1 MKMNRKEG
9 RSLPKRSILE
19 KLPMMSLGL
28 GAIFLMMLLAG
39 CDRLPGRGNQEA
51 AGEGAPA
58 AEKEGEAETVFAV
71 ATTEAVE
78 GQIYNYLDVNGDIT
92 AKTTVDTY
100 PDAAGKLN
108 RLYVTVGDTVRKDQI
123 IAEVDPSRP
132 GMNFAASPVKAAI
145 SGTVTS
151 TLVEVGAMVSQQA
164 PIVRISKMDD
174 LQIETFV
181 AERFISRMK
190 VGQWALVTLDAFPGQ
205 TFSARVTELSPMV
218 DPVSR
223 TLDLKLQFTERVRDI
238 RAGMF
243 AQIKIITQE
252 KKGVV
257 KIPASAVIER
267 FGEDFVFVV
276 KDESTVEKRNIVKG
290 IEIDGKQEI
299 QEGVADGET
308 VVIRGQSLLEEGS
321 KVKIVQ
327 RTEPLSVE
335 DTIE

>member
-1 MKMNRKEG
+1 MEMNSMNRAG
-9 RSLPKRSILE
+9 ASGFLAAGFRAAPGIPVLLLSL
-19 KLPMMSLGL
+19 MV
-28 GAIFLMMLLAG
+28 MLLAG
-39 CDRLPGRGNQEA
+39 CDRLPGRGEKA
-51 AGEGAPA
+51 APGDGTPTQ
-58 AEKEGEAETVFAV
+58 AEQEAETIFAV

-78 GQIYNYLDVNGDIT
+78 GQIYNYLELNGDIA

-108 RLYVTVGDTVRKDQI
+108 RLYVKVGDTVRKDQV

-164 PIVRISKMDD
+164 PIARISKMDD

-181 AERFISRMK
+181 AERFISQMK
-190 VGQWALVTLDAFPGQ
+190 AGQWALVTLDAFPGR

-218 DPVSR
+218 DPASR
-223 TLDLKLQFTERVRDI
+223 TLDLKLQFTERVREV

-243 AQIKIITQE
+243 AEIKIITQE
-252 KKGVV
+252 KEGVV
-257 KIPASAVIER
+257 KIPAAAVIER

-276 KDESTVEKRNIVKG
+276 KDESTVEKRKIVKG

-299 QEGVADGET
+299 LEGVADGET
-308 VVIRGQSLLEEGS
+308 VVIRGQSLLEAGS

-335 DTIE
+335 DSIE